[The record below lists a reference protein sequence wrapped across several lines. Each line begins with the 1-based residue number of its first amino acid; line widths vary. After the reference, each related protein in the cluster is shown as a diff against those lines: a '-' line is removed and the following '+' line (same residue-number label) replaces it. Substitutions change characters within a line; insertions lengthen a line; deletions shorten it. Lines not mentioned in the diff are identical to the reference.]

1 MLWFRLFV
9 ESLSF
14 AWSAIWVNR
23 LRTFLSLL
31 GVMVGIFMIS
41 AVFAVVDSLEDSLKD
56 TFNMLDE
63 DVLFVQ
69 KWPWGTGGDYPWWK
83 YVQRREPSIREAEAL
98 GERLSLAY
106 AVAFQSSQMSN
117 AASGNSRIDGIKLM
131 AVTEQYPQVV
141 SLDIARGRF
150 FTAAEEA
157 ASRPLG
163 IIGADVALAL
173 FGRLDVVGSHLTI
186 RGLRIEII
194 GVFAQQGTSLLSDGM
209 DRVVMVPAGFATRL
223 MDIDEAGGSI
233 LVKAGSGVA
242 LDALRDEITQQYR
255 QVRGVRP
262 LEEDDFSINQVD
274 MISSLL
280 DEIFG
285 QVEVGG
291 WFIGIFAI
299 LVGCFSIAN
308 IMFVSVR
315 ERTRIIGVQK
325 AIGAKSS
332 FILMQFLFE
341 AVALCLFGALFA
353 LAGVGLL
360 VLGVNAMDLGME
372 LHIRPERILLA
383 LGVAVASGLLA
394 GLAPAQQAA
403 RMQPVEAMRMGA

>member
-150 FTAAEEA
+150 FTGAEEA

>member
-1 MLWFRLFV
+1 
-9 ESLSF
+9 
-14 AWSAIWVNR
+14 
-23 LRTFLSLL
+23 
-31 GVMVGIFMIS
+31 
-41 AVFAVVDSLEDSLKD
+41 
-56 TFNMLDE
+56 
-63 DVLFVQ
+63 
-69 KWPWGTGGDYPWWK
+69 
-83 YVQRREPSIREAEAL
+83 
-98 GERLSLAY
+98 
-106 AVAFQSSQMSN
+106 
-117 AASGNSRIDGIKLM
+117 
-131 AVTEQYPQVV
+131 
-141 SLDIARGRF
+141 
-150 FTAAEEA
+150 
-157 ASRPLG
+157 
-163 IIGADVALAL
+163 
-173 FGRLDVVGSHLTI
+173 
-186 RGLRIEII
+186 LRIEII

>member
-1 MLWFRLFV
+1 MLWFRLFA

-23 LRTFLSLL
+23 LRTMLSLL

-69 KWPWGTGGDYPWWK
+69 KWPWGTGGEYPWWK
-83 YVQRREPSIREAEAL
+83 YVQRREPTIRESEEL

-117 AASGNSRIDGIKLM
+117 AAAGNSRIDGIKLM

-150 FTAAEEA
+150 FTGAEEA

-173 FGRLDVVGSHLTI
+173 FGRLDVIGSHLTI
-186 RGLRIEII
+186 RGLRIEVI

-223 MDIDEAGGSI
+223 MDIDEAGGAI

-255 QVRGVRP
+255 QVRRVRP

-341 AVALCLFGALFA
+341 AVALCLFGAMFA
-353 LAGVGLL
+353 LVGVGLL

-372 LHIRPERILLA
+372 LHIRAERILLA

>member
-1 MLWFRLFV
+1 MLWLRLFA

-23 LRTFLSLL
+23 LRTMLSLL

-41 AVFAVVDSLEDSLKD
+41 AVFAVVDSLEDNLKD

-69 KWPWGTGGDYPWWK
+69 KWPWGTGGEYPWWK
-83 YVQRREPSIREAEAL
+83 YVQRREPTIREAQEL
-98 GERLSLAY
+98 GGRLSLAY

-131 AVTEQYPQVV
+131 AVTEHYPQVV
-141 SLDIARGRF
+141 TLDIARGRF
-150 FTAAEEA
+150 FTGAEEA

-163 IIGADVALAL
+163 IIGAEVALAL

-186 RGLRIEII
+186 RGLRIEVI

-223 MDIDEAGGSI
+223 MDIDEAGGAI

-255 QVRGVRP
+255 QIRRVRP

-341 AVALCLFGALFA
+341 AIALCLFGALFA

-360 VLGVNAMDLGME
+360 VLGVNAMDLGMQ

>member
-1 MLWFRLFV
+1 
-9 ESLSF
+9 
-14 AWSAIWVNR
+14 
-23 LRTFLSLL
+23 
-31 GVMVGIFMIS
+31 MVGIFMIS

>member
-1 MLWFRLFV
+1 MLWFRLFA

-23 LRTFLSLL
+23 LRTMLSLL

-69 KWPWGTGGDYPWWK
+69 KWPWGTGGEYPWWK
-83 YVQRREPSIREAEAL
+83 YVQRREPTIRESEEL

-117 AASGNSRIDGIKLM
+117 AAAGNSRIDGIKLM

-150 FTAAEEA
+150 FTGAEEA

-173 FGRLDVVGSHLTI
+173 FGRLDVIGSHLTI
-186 RGLRIEII
+186 RGLRIEVI

-223 MDIDEAGGSI
+223 MDIDEAGGAI

-255 QVRGVRP
+255 QVRRVRP

-341 AVALCLFGALFA
+341 AVALCLFGAMFA
-353 LAGVGLL
+353 LVGVGLL

>member
-1 MLWFRLFV
+1 
-9 ESLSF
+9 
-14 AWSAIWVNR
+14 
-23 LRTFLSLL
+23 
-31 GVMVGIFMIS
+31 
-41 AVFAVVDSLEDSLKD
+41 
-56 TFNMLDE
+56 
-63 DVLFVQ
+63 
-69 KWPWGTGGDYPWWK
+69 
-83 YVQRREPSIREAEAL
+83 
-98 GERLSLAY
+98 
-106 AVAFQSSQMSN
+106 MSN

>member
-1 MLWFRLFV
+1 MLWLRLFG
-9 ESLSF
+9 ESLAF

-83 YVQRREPSIREAEAL
+83 YVQRREPTIREAEELAA
-98 GERLSLAY
+98 RLDLAY

-117 AASGNSRIDGIKLM
+117 ASSGNNRIEGIKLM
-131 AVTEQYPQVV
+131 AVTEDYPQVV

-150 FTAAEEA
+150 FTSAEEA
-157 ASRPLG
+157 AARPLG
-163 IIGADVALAL
+163 IIGAEVALSL

-186 RGLRIEII
+186 RGLRLEVV
-194 GVFAQQGTSLLSDGM
+194 GVFAQQGTSLLTDGM
-209 DRVVMVPAGFATRL
+209 DRVVMVPAGFAPRL
-223 MDIDEAGGSI
+223 MDMEEAGGSI
-233 LVKAGSGVA
+233 LVKAGPGVA
-242 LDALRDEITQQYR
+242 LDALQDEIIQQYR
-255 QVRGVRP
+255 QIRRVRP
-262 LEEDDFSINQVD
+262 QEEDDFAVNQVD

-341 AVALCLFGALFA
+341 AVALCLFGAGFA
-353 LAGVGLL
+353 LAAVGLL
-360 VLGVNAMDLGME
+360 VLGVNAMDLGMT
-372 LHIRPERILLA
+372 LHLRPERIALA